1 MRNASPDRAQT
12 RHTCPA
18 CPDWVIHGGD
28 RAAVPRDVRPQ
39 ENPLSHQLNLEVVD
53 ADGVIRE
60 SAEAAGLDRGDFLRK
75 GALAGGGLIA
85 GSAMFGTFL
94 ASAEAAIS
102 TTRRSKANDVRIL
115 NYALTLEFL
124 EAAFYKQAVA
134 NKAYGTSADLKR
146 FAEVVA
152 KHEAEHVSFLRG
164 ALGSKAIKSPK
175 FDFGATV
182 TEQAKFAATAQVLE
196 DTGVSA
202 YLGQVKNVFA
212 PGVLSAAGTI
222 ATVEARHAAWIRFI
236 NAATPAPGNFDKP
249 KSEKAILKAVGAT
262 GFIQ

>member
-1 MRNASPDRAQT
+1 M
-12 RHTCPA
+12 
-18 CPDWVIHGGD
+18 
-28 RAAVPRDVRPQ
+28 
-39 ENPLSHQLNLEVVD
+39 SHQLNLEAVD
-53 ADGVIRE
+53 ADGAIRA
-60 SAEAAGLDRGDFLRK
+60 SAEAAGLDRAGFLKK
-75 GALAGGGLIA
+75 GVLAGGGLVA

-134 NKAYGTSADLKR
+134 NAAYGDDPSLKR

-152 KHEAEHVSFLRG
+152 RHEAAHVTFLRS
-164 ALGSKAIKSPK
+164 ALGSKAIKSPA
-175 FDFGATV
+175 FDFGDTV
-182 TEQAKFAATAQVLE
+182 TDRAKFAATAQVLE

-202 YLGQVKNVFA
+202 YLGQVKNVFQ

-236 NAATPAPGNFDKP
+236 NGKTPAPADFDKP
-249 KSEKAILKAVGAT
+249 RSEKAILAAVGDT
-262 GFIQ
+262 GFIE